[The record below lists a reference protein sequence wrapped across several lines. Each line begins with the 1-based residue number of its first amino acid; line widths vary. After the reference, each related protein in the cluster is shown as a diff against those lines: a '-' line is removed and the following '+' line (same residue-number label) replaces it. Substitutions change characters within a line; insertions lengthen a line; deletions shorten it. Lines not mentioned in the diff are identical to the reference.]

1 MSDQDDASHHSRN
14 APSKSAISRRNVLLG
29 TTSAIA
35 AAVTAS
41 AIDGAQAQQPQQ
53 RTNPGEKPNILV
65 IFGDDIGY
73 MNLSSFGGDIMGV
86 QTPNIDRLARE
97 GLRLTAFY
105 AQPSCTAGRAAFLTG
120 QLPVRTGMTTVGTPG
135 SPAGLQKEDIT
146 LAEILKT
153 RGYATAQFGK
163 NHLGDLEEHL
173 PHRHGFDEFWGNLYH
188 LNGNEDLEDPDRPT
202 NPEFRRKFDPR
213 GIVSGTA
220 DGPTKDEG
228 PLTVKRMET
237 FDDEVA
243 AKSLDYLDRRA
254 RDGRPFFLWHNAT
267 RQHVFIHLK
276 EQARGQSRAGREDIY
291 GNGLKEHDAH
301 VGQLLDKLAQTGL
314 DKNTIV
320 IYSTDNGAYQYM
332 WPEGGTS
339 PFRGDKGTTWEGGVR
354 VPAIVRWPGA
364 PGGRVSSEIVDMT
377 DLLPTLAAAAGE
389 PDAVGKLQ
397 KGASYGGRNY
407 KLHLDGYD
415 QTALFTGKS
424 EQSARN
430 FVFYYDETVLT
441 AIRYKQFKV
450 TFSAK
455 FGERW
460 DSPMQ
465 SYGRPLIT
473 NLLMDP
479 FERQTGDV
487 NRQYQEHKTW
497 VLTPIVGIA
506 VQHLATFKEFPIRQL
521 GLSADVGK
529 TIEGV
534 QSQILKLQQAN

>member
-1 MSDQDDASHHSRN
+1 MNR
-14 APSKSAISRRNVLLG
+14 VLIACLLAC
-29 TTSAIA
+29 TAIA
-35 AAVTAS
+35 SDSLNAK
-41 AIDGAQAQQPQQ
+41 AQSKEP
-53 RTNPGEKPNILV
+53 TKPNILV
-65 IFGDDIGY
+65 IFGDDIGW
-73 MNLSSFGGDIMGV
+73 MNVSSYGGDIMGV
-86 QTPNIDRLARE
+86 QTPNIDRIGKE
-97 GLRLTAFY
+97 GLRLTSFY
-105 AQPSCTAGRAAFLTG
+105 AQPSCTAGRAAFITG
-120 QLPVRTGMTTVGTPG
+120 QLPVRTGLTTVGTPG

-153 RGYATAQFGK
+153 HGYATAQFGK

-202 NPEFRRKFDPR
+202 NPEFRKKFDPR

-243 AKSLDYLDRRA
+243 RQVAGLPRSPRQGRQALLPLAQLDPPACLHSPEGGSRRA
-254 RDGRPFFLWHNAT
+254 
-267 RQHVFIHLK
+267 
-276 EQARGQSRAGREDIY
+276 SRARAAKTSTAMDS
-291 GNGLKEHDAH
+291 KEHDGH
-301 VGQLLDKLAQTGL
+301 VGQLLDKLDQTGL

-320 IYSTDNGAYQYM
+320 IYTTDNGAYQYM

-354 VPAIVRWPGA
+354 VPFLIRWPGA

-389 PDAVGKLQ
+389 PDVVEKLK
-397 KGASYGGRNY
+397 KGATYGGRNY
-407 KLHLDGYD
+407 KLHLDGFD

-424 EQSARN
+424 DESARN

-441 AIRYKQFKV
+441 AIRYKQFKI

-455 FGERW
+455 VGGHW
-460 DSPMQ
+460 DDPAAEPRPAADHQ
-465 SYGRPLIT
+465 PADGPVRAAVGRREPA
-473 NLLMDP
+473 D
-479 FERQTGDV
+479 D
-487 NRQYQEHKTW
+487 EHKTW
-497 VLTPIVGIA
+497 VLTPILGIVHA
-506 VQHLATFKEFPIRQL
+506 APCDLQGVPGPPGRPERRCRQDDRGHPVADPEDAACELTGRDKE
-521 GLSADVGK
+521 A
-529 TIEGV
+529 
-534 QSQILKLQQAN
+534 LQP

>member
-1 MSDQDDASHHSRN
+1 MKVLKMSLLLLVLIASW
-14 APSKSAISRRNVLLG
+14 ISVSPVL
-29 TTSAIA
+29 
-35 AAVTAS
+35 
-41 AIDGAQAQQPQQ
+41 AQ
-53 RTNPGEKPNILV
+53 ESKPNILV
-65 IFGDDIGY
+65 IFGDDVGW
-73 MNLSSFGGDIMGV
+73 MNVSSYGSDIMGV
-86 QTPNIDRLARE
+86 QTPNIDRIGHE
-97 GLRLTAFY
+97 GLRLSSFY
-105 AQPSCTAGRAAFLTG
+105 AQPSCTAGRAAFITG
-120 QLPVRTGMTTVGTPG
+120 QLPVRTGLTTVGTTG

-146 LAEILKT
+146 LAEILKA

-202 NPEFRRKFDPR
+202 NPEFRKKFDPR

-220 DGPTKDEG
+220 NGPTKDEG
-228 PLTVKRMET
+228 PLTVERMKT

-243 AKSLDYLDRRA
+243 AKSLDFLDRRA
-254 RDGRPFFLWHNAT
+254 KDGKPFFLWHNAT

-276 EQARGQSRAGREDIY
+276 KESEGQSRAGKEDVY

-320 IYSTDNGAYQYM
+320 IYTTDNGAYQYM

-354 VPAIVRWPGA
+354 VPFLVRWPGA
-364 PGGRVSSEIVDMT
+364 PAGRVSSDIVDMT

-389 PDAVGKLQ
+389 PDVIEKLK
-397 KGASYGGRNY
+397 KGESYGGRSY
-407 KLHLDGYD
+407 KLHLDGFD

-424 EQSARN
+424 NESARN

-455 FGERW
+455 MDGHW
-460 DSPMQ
+460 DDPLENL
-465 SYGRPLIT
+465 GRPVIT

-479 FERQTGDV
+479 FERQWGDV
-487 NRQYQEHKTW
+487 NRQYAEHKGW
-497 VLTPIVGIA
+497 VLTPILGIA
-506 VQHLATFKEFPIRQL
+506 MQHIGTFKEFPVRQV
-521 GLSADVGK
+521 GLSAQMGK
-529 TIEGV
+529 TLEGI
-534 QSQILKLQQAN
+534 QSQILKMQHAD